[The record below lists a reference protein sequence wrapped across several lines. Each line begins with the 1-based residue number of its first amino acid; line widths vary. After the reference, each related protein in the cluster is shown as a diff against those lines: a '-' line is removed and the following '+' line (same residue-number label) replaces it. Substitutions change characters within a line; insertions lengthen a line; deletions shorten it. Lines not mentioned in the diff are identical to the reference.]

1 MKFSDY
7 YCNNCNR
14 IFEITVINH
23 LDSFPVNPMCPTCGS
38 LYTQRKYSN
47 INFDIATGK
56 LGNSKDGFNNGFVD
70 HPSSMMGKQKGKKI
84 KTIK

>member
-7 YCNNCNR
+7 YCNKCNR

-23 LDSFPVNPMCPTCGS
+23 LDSFPVNPMCSICGS
-38 LYTQRKYSN
+38 VNTRRKYSD
-47 INFDIATGK
+47 ITFDIAEGK
-56 LGNSKDGFNNGFVD
+56 RGNSKNGYSNGIVD
-70 HPSSMMGKQKGKKI
+70 HPSSMIGKQKGKKI